1 MNRRKA
7 TLATALGYWCSR
19 LEYLAN
25 VADMGHRYGL
35 DGIPVAELT
44 EVKHA
49 NARQAI
55 TAIRA
60 AKIQRLC
67 EARTRKGLPH
77 ERYPRGPTAP
87 ARVRV

>member
-7 TLATALGYWCSR
+7 TLATAPGCWSSR

-25 VADMGHRYGL
+25 VADMGRCYGL

-44 EVKHA
+44 ELKHA
-49 NARQAI
+49 SARQAI

-60 AKIQRLC
+60 AKLQHLC

-87 ARVRV
+87 ARVSA